1 MFAYRLLAVG
11 KDGMGNLYITLA
23 SWRRFAWRLAIRFFW
38 LQGRNG
44 EGPMICVMDGMRWP
58 TVLIYMAL
66 GNLTK
71 RIEDK
76 NSRMYGRPAELY

>member
-1 MFAYRLLAVG
+1 
-11 KDGMGNLYITLA
+11 
-23 SWRRFAWRLAIRFFW
+23 
-38 LQGRNG
+38 
-44 EGPMICVMDGMRWP
+44 MICVMDGMRWP